1 VLDPLAV
8 TAALRGGP
16 ATLDALGAR
25 LGSPAREDLAWALDD
40 ALGRGWIASPT
51 AGCGPDGVCST
62 AAPAVFRLTNEGRA
76 ALGRPVTG

>member
-25 LGSPAREDLAWALDD
+25 LGGAAREELAWALDD
-40 ALGRGWIASPT
+40 ALGRGWVACPT
-51 AGCGPDGVCST
+51 ADCGPDGVCST
-62 AAPAVFRLTNEGRA
+62 APPAVFRLTDKGRA
-76 ALGRPVTG
+76 ALGRPLTP